1 MKAKAENEFR
11 VRAVRR
17 FVVTHFQSDGKGASC
32 SQYGEFPN
40 IRQAV
45 EVGRALAA
53 SVPGATFATIEEQG
67 EPLYEVYAYTP
78 EQADALKAFI
88 RSDAYPSA

>member
-11 VRAVRR
+11 VRAVKR
-17 FVVTHFQSDGKGASC
+17 FVVTHFQSDGKGMASC

-53 SVPGATFATIEEQG
+53 SVPGATFATIE
-67 EPLYEVYAYTP
+67 
-78 EQADALKAFI
+78 D